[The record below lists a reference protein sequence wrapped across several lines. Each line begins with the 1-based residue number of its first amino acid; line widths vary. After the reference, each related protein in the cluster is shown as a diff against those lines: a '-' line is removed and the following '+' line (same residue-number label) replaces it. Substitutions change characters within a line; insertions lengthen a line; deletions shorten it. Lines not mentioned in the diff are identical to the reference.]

1 MNNKILIFIPVFNC
15 EKQIVRVLKNISES
29 KLDFIEEILVV
40 DNISSDNTIRNAM
53 KCSNLFNHIKF
64 SIIQNKK
71 NINLGGS
78 HKTAIKYAQEKNY
91 SHLIILHGDDQAN
104 INDISNLIK
113 NKSTTLMTIGF

>member
-53 KCSNLFNHIKF
+53 KCSNLFNHIK
-64 SIIQNKK
+64 
-71 NINLGGS
+71 
-78 HKTAIKYAQEKNY
+78 
-91 SHLIILHGDDQAN
+91 
-104 INDISNLIK
+104 
-113 NKSTTLMTIGF
+113 